1 MSKLSISDKAGM
13 ITLGRFLRAIGKL
26 VMAIII
32 VRLLSK
38 FEYGTYRQ
46 IILLYSLFS
55 VVLLLG
61 IPTSLYYFIPKYDE
75 DKVRLFIIQS
85 EAVLFLLG
93 LILGLLFFA
102 TAIYWGKLFNNNTI
116 IPYLRVFALYPLF
129 DFPAQSLVPI
139 LICYDKHKMAASI
152 NIIYALTSIFSI
164 LIPLLMGFT
173 LYTAFWTL
181 VIVSAIQLCIAL
193 FYILKLIGGFS
204 GLMELKILKEQ
215 LRYSIPL
222 GFSSIVTI
230 LSRELDKL
238 VISVFFLPQIFG
250 VYTVGARELPF
261 VTIIP
266 YAVASTLFPKFVT
279 MFENRE
285 KEEFFRLWHSAI
297 RKVSLLLLPMIP
309 FFMITATEVVTILYT
324 KEYLAA
330 VPVFRIYLLLLLVHI
345 TAFDSVVLSMGLPRL
360 VLFGSIGALVLNL
373 IANVILIK
381 IIGFTGPAIAT
392 ILVTFL
398 ITYYFM
404 QVIRKRY
411 DVAWQRLFPWKEYGR
426 ILITSLGSGLLIF
439 PLTFI
444 SAHPV
449 IKVLV
454 IAAAFWTLY
463 FALCYVFRIIQKGD
477 IDFVKRWV
485 TLKVISG

>member
-13 ITLGRFLRAIGKL
+13 ITIGRFLRALGKL
-26 VMAIII
+26 MLAIII

-61 IPTSLYYFIPKYDE
+61 IPTSLYYFIPKYDG
-75 DKVRLFIIQS
+75 DKVRLFIVQS

-93 LILGLLFFA
+93 LILGLIFFA
-102 TAIYWGKLFNNNTI
+102 TAFYWGQLFKNAEI
-116 IPYLRVFALYPLF
+116 SGYLRVFALYPLF
-129 DFPAQSLVPI
+129 DFPAQSLAPI
-139 LICYDKHKMAASI
+139 LICYDRHRAAAI
-152 NIIYALTSIFSI
+152 VNLIFAFTNIFSM
-164 LIPLLMGFT
+164 LIPLLLGYS
-173 LYTAFWTL
+173 LYAAFWTL
-181 VIVSAIQLCIAL
+181 VIVSAIQLFFAL
-193 FYILKLIGGFS
+193 LYIMKLIGGFS
-204 GLMELKILKEQ
+204 GLMELGILKGQ

-238 VISVFFLPQIFG
+238 VISIFFLPQVFA

-297 RKVSLLLLPMIP
+297 RKVSLLLLPLIP

-324 KEYLAA
+324 KEYSGA

-360 VLFGSIGALVLNL
+360 VLYGSVGALVLNVA
-373 IANVILIK
+373 ANVILIK

-392 ILVTFL
+392 ILVTFM

-404 QVIRKRY
+404 RVIRKRY
-411 DVAWQRLFPWKEYGR
+411 EVTWQRLFPWKAYGK
-426 ILITSLGSGLLIF
+426 ILITAIGSGLLIF

-463 FALCYVFRIIQKGD
+463 FTLCYVFRIIQKGD

-485 TLKVISG
+485 TLRVMSG